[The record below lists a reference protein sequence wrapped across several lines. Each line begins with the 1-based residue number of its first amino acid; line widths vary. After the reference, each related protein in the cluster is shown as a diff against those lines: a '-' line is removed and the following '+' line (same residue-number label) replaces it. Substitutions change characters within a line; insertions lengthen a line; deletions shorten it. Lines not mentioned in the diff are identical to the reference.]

1 MKISL
6 YMLNCAVALSMVA
19 GASEGSSARAAR
31 TIDLGGTWHVASD
44 GIDADIALPGTLCQP
59 GDTITSTK
67 GLADGH
73 DFRMPLTRK
82 RGEKS
87 FAEVD
92 VDHEDLLDG
101 KIEIEIRQLTGQNF
115 RVDRIRVVPK

>member
-1 MKISL
+1 MKTLSGL
-6 YMLNCAVALSMVA
+6 APRRCALWFDFS
-19 GASEGSSARAAR
+19 
-31 TIDLGGTWHVASD
+31 
-44 GIDADIALPGTLCQP
+44 QP
-59 GDTITSTK
+59 GNTITSAK

-73 DFRMPLTRK
+73 DFQMPLTRK

-87 FAEVD
+87 FAEVE
-92 VDHEDLLDG
+92 VDPEDLLDG